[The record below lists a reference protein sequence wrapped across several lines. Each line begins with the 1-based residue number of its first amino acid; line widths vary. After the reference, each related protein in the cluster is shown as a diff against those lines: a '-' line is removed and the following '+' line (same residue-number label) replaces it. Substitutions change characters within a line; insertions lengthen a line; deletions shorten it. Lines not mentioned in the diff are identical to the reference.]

1 MPIVTTSEGR
11 PTTVTTRPLK
21 RPAPA
26 PTASDAMAES
36 ATLPVASQVHT
47 KPTMPRAM
55 MEGNERSMSPATM
68 TIVSAMATMAK

>member
-1 MPIVTTSEGR
+1 MVTTS
-11 PTTVTTRPLK
+11 PLK

-26 PTASDAMAES
+26 PTRRAERTPS
-36 ATLPVASQVHT
+36 AVEPVASQTHT

-55 MEGNERSMSPATM
+55 TEGNERSMSPATM